1 MNTKPPKRRR
11 SNVADA
17 NQPSTVPATAAKPPS
32 QFDAYRVFLI
42 LLFLAISLGGVYLV
56 TKSRDAVSGSPRFTY
71 EKVAEHNHDETA
83 FTQGLVYDNDWI
95 WESTGLLGQSKLRK
109 WKLETGDIVKEIS
122 LDEELFGEGL
132 TIANDKLYQLTYKA
146 GKCFVYDREF
156 NLLATHEYEGQG
168 WGLTF
173 DKQNSLIM
181 SNGSSRLVFRDPET
195 FEQQRVITV
204 REGRRS
210 IPEINELEYSGG
222 KIIANRLNSDYL
234 YEINPEDGQ
243 VTGVIDLTGLWP
255 VRERPQQGVLNG
267 IAIDPEKEKILVTGK
282 LCPKIYEIKI
292 KAQ

>member
-1 MNTKPPKRRR
+1 MNTNPPKRRKR
-11 SNVADA
+11 STVADA
-17 NQPSTVPATAAKPPS
+17 NSPTDAPASPTKPPS

-42 LLFLAISLGGVYLV
+42 ALFLAVSLGGVYLV
-56 TKSRDAVSGSPRFTY
+56 TLSRDLVSGSPRFTY
-71 EKVAEHNHDETA
+71 EIVDEFEHDETA
-83 FTQGLVYDNDWI
+83 FTQGLIYDDDLV

-109 WKLETGDIVKEIS
+109 WKLETGEIVKEIS
-122 LDEELFGEGL
+122 LNEELFGEGL
-132 TIANDKLYQLTYKA
+132 ALAGDKLYQLTYKA
-146 GKCFVYDREF
+146 GKCLVYDREF
-156 NLLATHEYEGQG
+156 NLLATHEYDGQG

-173 DKQNSLIM
+173 DGNSLIM

-210 IPEINELEYSGG
+210 IPRINELEYSGG
-222 KIIANRLNSDYL
+222 KIIANRLDSDYV

-255 VRERPQQGVLNG
+255 RRQRPEQGVLNG
-267 IAIDPEKEKILVTGK
+267 IAIDREKQKILVTGK
-282 LCPKIYEIKI
+282 LCPKIYEIKL